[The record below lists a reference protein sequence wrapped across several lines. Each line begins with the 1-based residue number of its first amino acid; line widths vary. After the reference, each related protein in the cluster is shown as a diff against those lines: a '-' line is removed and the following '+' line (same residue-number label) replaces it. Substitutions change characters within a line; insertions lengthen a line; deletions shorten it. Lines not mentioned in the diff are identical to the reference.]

1 MDSGAH
7 PNTLHP
13 RTGETP
19 LQMLVGIAKNDPN
32 GLHRASVEHMDK
44 DEKAHMCTSIM
55 HWTLHVLPAAM
66 ELCKKGARIGEGDLN
81 TTRDSF
87 KVHPFV
93 FNHLHYY

>member
-1 MDSGAH
+1 MRAH
-7 PNTLHP
+7 THSTRNARAHACTHVHAHARTLYA
-13 RTGETP
+13 
-19 LQMLVGIAKNDPN
+19 VGSEN
-32 GLHRASVEHMDK
+32 GRFGK
-44 DEKAHMCTSIM
+44 PDEFAQMCTSIM

-93 FNHLHYY
+93 FIHLHYY